1 MAIVNTL
8 DNRDILCR
16 TISQYFFVMWKN
28 SSLAMQTRIRFAKT
42 IDFLGTDAAK
52 IEENN
57 IRVSIF
63 IYDNFSILRL

>member
-1 MAIVNTL
+1 
-8 DNRDILCR
+8 
-16 TISQYFFVMWKN
+16 
-28 SSLAMQTRIRFAKT
+28 MQTRIRFAKT